1 MSELFPI
8 NGRQKRKVPEVQQFR
23 YKQITPAIT
32 RTLTSK
38 NLKSQSSGEIWW
50 AVAIF
55 EQILFSRQL
64 KNRYGTND
72 RTVAFP
78 SSVTV
83 CIFGMF
89 LFGFCLFVCLLWT
102 HSAGLLYMGG
112 ILSIVENCCSWV
124 NIWPLLQCQLF
135 NVVGVVWII
144 VRCGCYSVNY
154 TTLTIQWKVMKVGCD
169 GVSCWML
176 LLQCQFVRVCFK
188 MSVVECCGTVSVCTS
203 VFHNVSCWMLLLQCQ
218 FVRVCFTMS
227 VAARICYIIKYC
239 TPLLQCRF
247 LNIAETAWIL
257 NIAILQ
263 CRILNIAETA
273 WILNV
278 AILQCRVL
286 FFQCNRYVML

>member
-8 NGRQKRKVPEVQQFR
+8 NGRQKRKVLEVQQFR

-38 NLKSQSSGEIWW
+38 NLKSHSSGENWW
-50 AVAIF
+50 AVAIS

-78 SSVTV
+78 SSSLTV

-89 LFGFCLFVCLLWT
+89 LFGFCLFVCLFWT

-112 ILSIVENCCSWV
+112 ILSIAESCCSRV
-124 NIWPLLQCQLF
+124 NIWPLLQYQLF
-135 NVVGVVWII
+135 NVVGVVWIV

-169 GVSCWML
+169 SVSCWIL

-188 MSVVECCGTVSVCTS
+188 MSVV
-203 VFHNVSCWMLLLQCQ
+203 WMLLYSVSLYECVSQCQ
-218 FVRVCFTMS
+218 LLHVSVTLSIIARHCYS
-227 VAARICYIIKYC
+227 VAFW
-239 TPLLQCRF
+239 T
-247 LNIAETAWIL
+247 
-257 NIAILQ
+257 
-263 CRILNIAETA
+263 
-273 WILNV
+273 
-278 AILQCRVL
+278 
-286 FFQCNRYVML
+286 